1 MDQCSQWHDIP
12 SALQATSPNRPGH
25 DLALGIN
32 IHPSRQQ
39 YSPASGSMIS
49 VPRIRA
55 QTPQRHADRLPL
67 VEFEPDP
74 ERPGRSRIRTSYTAE
89 ELPILID
96 HIFQEYRTESQG

>member
-67 VEFEPDP
+67 VDLFP
-74 ERPGRSRIRTSYTAE
+74 EHDGYEVPEDYRDVRLSSYPNLHSDA
-89 ELPILID
+89 P
-96 HIFQEYRTESQG
+96 F